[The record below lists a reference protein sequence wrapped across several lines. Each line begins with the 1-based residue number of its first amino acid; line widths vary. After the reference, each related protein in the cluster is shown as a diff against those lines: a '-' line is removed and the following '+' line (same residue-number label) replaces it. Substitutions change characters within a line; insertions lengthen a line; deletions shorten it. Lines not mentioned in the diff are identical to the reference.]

1 MVTTPLHLACRLSNE
16 EAIHNLVDS
25 HGLDINILLN
35 EKNALYEL
43 LSTSAYTDFNIL
55 NYLMKKR
62 RPCINSGIRLPLN
75 QAILRG
81 NPFIIKTLI
90 EFGKPN
96 FYVRDINGKCPIH
109 VAAAKLDLETFD
121 LLI

>member
-1 MVTTPLHLACRLSNE
+1 MLSS
-16 EAIHNLVDS
+16 AKYVDFS
-25 HGLDINILLN
+25 ILS
-35 EKNALYEL
+35 Y
-43 LSTSAYTDFNIL
+43 I
-55 NYLMKKR
+55 MKR
-62 RPCINSGIRLPLN
+62 RKPQINSGIRLPLN

-81 NPFIIKTLI
+81 NPFIVKTLI

-96 FYVRDINGKCPIH
+96 MYVKDINGKAPIH